1 MNKKIL
7 IDLIKIRDFPAME
20 VDGKYS
26 PGSDREGLRSVREE
40 AIFSFTCRRCLEA
53 PCIEVCPAEAL
64 EKDDTGRVVRNVNL
78 CVRCKSCVAICP
90 FGTLM
95 DDLFEMKPP
104 ARVFDLNNDKELDL
118 FIRAC
123 PEGTVSYYNGEEDP
137 ENHIYKLNDKVMVK
151 EYIWNV

>member
-26 PGSDREGLRSVREE
+26 PGSVREGLRSVREE
-40 AIFSFTCRRCLEA
+40 AVFSFTCRRCLEA

-104 ARVFDLNNDKELDL
+104 ACVYDLNDDEELDL